1 MHYRTL
7 GRTGLRV
14 SVIALGAGPVSGLM
28 TGNDDD
34 RQAAVVQRAI
44 DVGINWIDTAAG
56 YGQGRSEGNLG
67 RALRQLNAV
76 GRLHVATKVRITPA
90 GCAAP
95 ADEIRRSVAE
105 SLERLQL
112 SKVTLLQLHNAI
124 TPGRGEE
131 AASITPDD
139 VLRAG
144 GVLDA
149 FEHLRAEGLIDF
161 IGLTGTGQPDALR
174 TVLRSG
180 RIDTAQ
186 IPFHVLNPSAGRAM
200 PANFR
205 ETDYGNVFEDCRA
218 MQVGVFAI
226 RVFAAGALLGNTPS
240 AHTQVTPYFPL
251 ALYERDCGHAAR
263 VAAAAE
269 VASLKSLAVRYVL
282 SHPAVTS
289 GIVGFGS
296 PAEVSEVA
304 EIAESDRLDAETMD
318 KIANVVDRTR
328 CAELSQTE

>member
-28 TGNDDD
+28 TGDDVD
-34 RQAAVVQRAI
+34 RQGAVVQRA
-44 DVGINWIDTAAG
+44 VEAGINWIDTAAG
-56 YGQGRSEGNLG
+56 YGQGQSEASLG
-67 RALRQLNAV
+67 RALRQLNSASQ
-76 GRLHVATKVRITPA
+76 LHVATKVRITPA

-95 ADEIRRSVAE
+95 AEEIRRSVAE

-124 TPGRGEE
+124 TPGRGDE

-139 VLRAG
+139 VLREG

-149 FEHLRAEGLIDF
+149 FERMRDEGLIDF

-186 IPFHVLNPSAGRAM
+186 IPFHLLNPSAGRAM
-200 PANFR
+200 PAEFR

-218 MQVGVFAI
+218 LEIGVFAI
-226 RVFAAGALLGNTPS
+226 RVFAAGALLGNPPS
-240 AHTQVTPYFPL
+240 AHTRVTPYFPL
-251 ALYERDCGHAAR
+251 ALYERDCGHASR
-263 VAAAAE
+263 VAAALGE
-269 VASLKSLAVRYVL
+269 TSLKDLAVRYVL
-282 SHPAVTS
+282 SHPAVAS
-289 GIVGFGS
+289 GIIGFGS
-296 PAEVSEVA
+296 PAEVREVA
-304 EIAESDRLDAETMD
+304 GIADLDRLDAQD
-318 KIANVVDRTR
+318 VVRIDSVVDRTR
-328 CAELSQTE
+328 CAEVSQCE

>member
-28 TGNDDD
+28 TGDDCE
-34 RQAAVVQRAI
+34 RQAAVVQRAL

-56 YGQGRSEGNLG
+56 YGQGQSEASLG
-67 RALRQLNAV
+67 RALRRLHAA
-76 GRLHVATKVRITPA
+76 GKLHVATKVRITAA

-95 ADEIRRSVAE
+95 GEEVHRSVMR

-112 SKVTLLQLHNAI
+112 PKVTLLQLHNAI
-124 TPGRGEE
+124 TPGRGDE

-139 VLRAG
+139 VLRSG

-149 FEHLRAEGLIDF
+149 FERVRDAGLTDF

-174 TVLRSG
+174 AVFRSG

-186 IPFHVLNPSAGRAM
+186 IPFHLLNPSAGRVM
-200 PANFR
+200 PAGFR
-205 ETDYGNVFEDCRA
+205 ETDYGNVFADC
-218 MQVGVFAI
+218 QTLQIGVFAI
-226 RVFAAGALLGNTPS
+226 RVFAAGALLGNPPS

-263 VAAAAE
+263 VAAALRE
-269 VASLKSLAVRYVL
+269 PSLKSVAVRYVL
-282 SHPAVTS
+282 SHPAVSS
-289 GIVGFGS
+289 GIIGFGS
-296 PAEVSEVA
+296 PEEVSDVA
-304 EIAESDRLDAETMD
+304 AIAEAGVFDPKYVDRLDA
-318 KIANVVDRTR
+318 VVHNTR
-328 CAELSQTE
+328 CADSSHPV